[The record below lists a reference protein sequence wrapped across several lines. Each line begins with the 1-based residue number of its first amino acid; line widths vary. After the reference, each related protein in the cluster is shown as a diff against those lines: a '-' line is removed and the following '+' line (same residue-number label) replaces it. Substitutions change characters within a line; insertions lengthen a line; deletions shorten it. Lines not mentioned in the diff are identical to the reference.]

1 MVGKV
6 TLRKNKFGQE
16 TAGLHC
22 GILVPLAIL
31 IISKVI
37 REETVMG
44 HHNKKTHA
52 REWLICDR
60 LLRCQILA
68 WLEEASVTLPVW
80 KYKQLNLCS
89 LLGVKDSFTQLSDHC
104 NLAESFLIRVSL
116 GLVKV
121 PGWKRGAMLLQGVRF
136 FFFLLPPLTNPIH
149 EK

>member
-52 REWLICDR
+52 REM
-60 LLRCQILA
+60 
-68 WLEEASVTLPVW
+68 T
-80 KYKQLNLCS
+80 NL
-89 LLGVKDSFTQLSDHC
+89 
-104 NLAESFLIRVSL
+104 
-116 GLVKV
+116 
-121 PGWKRGAMLLQGVRF
+121 
-136 FFFLLPPLTNPIH
+136 
-149 EK
+149 